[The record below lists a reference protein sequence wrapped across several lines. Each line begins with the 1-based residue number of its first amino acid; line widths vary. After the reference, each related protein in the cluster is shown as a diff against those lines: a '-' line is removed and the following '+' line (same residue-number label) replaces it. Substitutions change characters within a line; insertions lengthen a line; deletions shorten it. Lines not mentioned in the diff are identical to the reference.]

1 MRWNKLGEVP
11 LATGLTVILGL
22 LLVILPAGALGQVQ
36 LIQLLS
42 PRVAKQFLKTVDWKR
57 YEATQIN
64 IAEEPSW
71 EDPAIVLDLKGD
83 AWKVEFPNDTFI
95 SLDRQFFG
103 DIANPRSVEGSVRT
117 AALTL
122 LERNLVHVYRVR
134 IGEANAPDRAIVLTP
149 YNVRASVFDTTIRIR
164 LNDWGLQVR
173 EEGEYTAF

>member
-1 MRWNKLGEVP
+1 MNTQRTVKSAFVLGA
-11 LATGLTVILGL
+11 LALFV
-22 LLVILPAGALGQVQ
+22 LVLLPAGALGQVQ

-42 PRVAKQFLKTVDWKR
+42 PRVAKQFLNTVDWKR

-103 DIANPRSVEGSVRT
+103 DIANPRPVEGSVRT

-122 LERNLVHVYRVR
+122 LERNLVHK
-134 IGEANAPDRAIVLTP
+134 GAPHCPQRNPQKPLP
-149 YNVRASVFDTTIRIR
+149 
-164 LNDWGLQVR
+164 
-173 EEGEYTAF
+173 AFE